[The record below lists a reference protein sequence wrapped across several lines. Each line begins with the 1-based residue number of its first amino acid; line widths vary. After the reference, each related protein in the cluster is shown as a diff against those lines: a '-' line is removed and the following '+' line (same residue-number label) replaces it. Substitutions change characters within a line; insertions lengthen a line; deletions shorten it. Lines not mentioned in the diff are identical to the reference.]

1 MSDEGGCIHTNHA
14 SIDACLISF
23 YANLWNYASNFSIS
37 KSVTTFLND
46 LNTLN
51 EKDRNLLIM
60 LVTLN

>member
-37 KSVTTFLND
+37 ESVTTFLND
-46 LNTLN
+46 
-51 EKDRNLLIM
+51 
-60 LVTLN
+60 